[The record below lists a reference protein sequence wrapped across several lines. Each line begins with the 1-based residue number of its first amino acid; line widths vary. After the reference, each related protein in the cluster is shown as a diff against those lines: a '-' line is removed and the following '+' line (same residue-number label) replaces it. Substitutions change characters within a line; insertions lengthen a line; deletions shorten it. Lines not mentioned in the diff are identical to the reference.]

1 MEDWWETNEGAFE
14 RYRMKVAGH
23 ACVTAADRLD
33 GRHLQELYEES
44 RVTIRDLVEK
54 HTGGGRERV
63 WLGGDNLFVS
73 LMCKLRGRFGGRSR
87 VRRKDVV
94 GHLSRCCGVLTEDA
108 KLVADRIMRDEAA

>member
-1 MEDWWETNEGAFE
+1 MEDWWERNEGAFE
-14 RYRMKVAGH
+14 SYRIKVAGH

-33 GRHLQELYEES
+33 GRHQELYEES

-54 HTGGGRERV
+54 FTGDERGRV

-73 LMCKLRGRFGGRSR
+73 LMCKLKELLGGSLR

-94 GHLSRCCGVLTEDA
+94 GHLIRRCGVSREDA
-108 KLVADRIMRDEAA
+108 KVEADMILRDEAT